1 MVAEEKAAVQAAAVG
16 EKTTNLGQAYNGLP
30 NLLKKLEEK
39 NMSKCNG
46 CNDYIS
52 AEEIKMG
59 SKKDLCVACE
69 FKTPEERK
77 QRVKFLAELNQRFSS
92 HRNSNEISG

>member
-1 MVAEEKAAVQAAAVG
+1 MAEEKAAVQAAAVE

-46 CNDYIS
+46 CNDSIS

-77 QRVKFLAELNQRFSS
+77 ERRKFLIELNQRFP
-92 HRNSNEISG
+92 NPKVLNEVSG